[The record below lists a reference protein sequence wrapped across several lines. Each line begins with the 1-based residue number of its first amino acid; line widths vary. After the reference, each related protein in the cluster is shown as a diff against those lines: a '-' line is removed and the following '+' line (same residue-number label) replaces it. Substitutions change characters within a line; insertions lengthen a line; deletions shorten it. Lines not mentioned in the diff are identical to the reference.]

1 MIRYKVINL
10 ERKLLFSFK
19 ITLMNAAMRPKRVN
33 DNTSIENPQILD
45 EIVSI
50 FKLVHSSLNP
60 NLNTQSKKHKSG
72 QTDRAS

>member
-1 MIRYKVINL
+1 
-10 ERKLLFSFK
+10 
-19 ITLMNAAMRPKRVN
+19 MNAAMRPKRVN